1 MELKGEIMPA
11 PANEVSRLYAVLE
24 FVVKII
30 LTIGIK
36 IQTCKSNGLNGTGI
50 ASTKNFAISRGEH
63 SHQLS

>member
-30 LTIGIK
+30 LTIGIN
-36 IQTCKSNGLNGTGI
+36 KSPPKKFFAEILRREL
-50 ASTKNFAISRGEH
+50 KNFNLQNARYVNSIPN
-63 SHQLS
+63 